1 VGKRGGTYSAVVGV
15 VAATLVLTGCG
26 SKKSGTTPNASSPPA
41 SASSVSSAAGAS
53 ASAPAP
59 ASASVSGDPAAI
71 KLYREAMTGLAKQK
85 SVHLSGTVTD
95 SGSTVGLDMTFVAA
109 KGSTGTITIGG
120 GTTKI
125 ISVNKHVY
133 MNFDAKSFQAMAGT
147 DVPAAAVAA
156 IAGKWLDFGAT
167 DTSNPLGDFS
177 SFGDLQSFAAQF
189 TPSGSITLADK
200 KTVNGKS
207 AQGIK
212 DDGGGN
218 AADASILY
226 VETGND
232 HLPLQVASA
241 AAASSG
247 SSASSGAMNFDY
259 NAGSVTIA
267 APTGDVVPI
276 SQLMQLFGGSASA
289 SPSASQ

>member
-1 VGKRGGTYSAVVGV
+1 MRMRGGTYCAAVGL

-26 SKKSGTTPNASSPPA
+26 SKKSGTTPNAGAP
-41 SASSVSSAAGAS
+41 SASTSS
-53 ASAPAP
+53 ASADAGVSGSS
-59 ASASVSGDPAAI
+59 SASVTGDPAAI
-71 KLYREAMTGLAKQK
+71 KLYREAMAGLAKQK
-85 SVHLSGTVTD
+85 SVHLSGNVTD
-95 SGSTVGLDMTFVAA
+95 SGNTVGIDMTFVTA
-109 KGSTGTITIGG
+109 KGATGSISLGG

-133 MNFDAKSFQAMAGT
+133 MKFDANSFQAMAGA

-167 DTSNPLGDFS
+167 DTANPLGDFS

-189 TPSGSITLADK
+189 TPSGSITLAGK

-232 HLPLQVASA
+232 HLPLQVTSA
-241 AAASSG
+241 AGASG
-247 SSASSGAMNFDY
+247 GASASSGAMNFEY

-276 SQLMQLFGGSASA
+276 SQLAQLFGGSGSP